1 MLTDE
6 GSLSEKPFHDKEEGI
21 PKDPNEVVSKDD
33 IEGLLRELPIRKQ
46 LVFRTFIA
54 NFAFESNWKSI
65 IPPPEILNYYNNVFE
80 NGGHKLFLEFQKELD
95 HRIAMDKV
103 TIPEQLKQARSG
115 QIFAFIIALT
125 FLAAS
130 FILVLLGHGIYGMI
144 IGSVNL
150 VALVTIFVL
159 NKRHIDPPIES

>member
-1 MLTDE
+1 MIADE
-6 GSLSEKPFHDKEEGI
+6 GSLSEESLPDKEEEILKSIKEG
-21 PKDPNEVVSKDD
+21 PSQDE
-33 IEGLLRELPIRKQ
+33 IEHLLRELPIRKQ

-54 NFAFESNWKSI
+54 NFAFETKWKSI
-65 IPPPEILNYYNNVFE
+65 IPPPDILNTYNKVFE
-80 NGGHKLFLEFQKELD
+80 NGGRQLFLEFQKELD
-95 HRIAMDKV
+95 HRIAMDKI

-130 FILVLLGHGIYGMI
+130 FILVVLGHGIYGTI

-150 VALVTIFVL
+150 VALVTLFVL
-159 NKRHIDPPIES
+159 NKRQIDPPIEP

>member
-1 MLTDE
+1 M
-6 GSLSEKPFHDKEEGI
+6 
-21 PKDPNEVVSKDD
+21 
-33 IEGLLRELPIRKQ
+33 
-46 LVFRTFIA
+46 
-54 NFAFESNWKSI
+54 
-65 IPPPEILNYYNNVFE
+65 
-80 NGGHKLFLEFQKELD
+80 EFQKELD